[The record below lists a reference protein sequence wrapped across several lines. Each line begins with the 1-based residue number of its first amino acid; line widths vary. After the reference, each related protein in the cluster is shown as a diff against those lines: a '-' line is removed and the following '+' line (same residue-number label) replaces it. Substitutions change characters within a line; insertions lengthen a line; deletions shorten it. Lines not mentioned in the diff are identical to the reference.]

1 MRVLACPH
9 ITFYTTV
16 RTTWEVERFIP
27 ALASFLSGRG
37 IPITEMQLLRRFRAL
52 PLVALQDAVYRS
64 QIPLAKKLIARRDPR
79 DVDIL
84 ALTLRLGFPL
94 WTHDRDFEGIA
105 QIRTVT
111 TAELLAALER

>member
-1 MRVLACPH
+1 MCVLACPH

-64 QIPLAKKLIARRDPR
+64 QIPLAKKLITRRDPR